1 MHLVQSNK
9 NLKHRR
15 VCKEGRKPYLYTE
28 GNSMEQLEA
37 DEEEEEK
44 EGSTSLDVVTRCG
57 DETDDTQH
65 KTDAVWPRSLIRG
78 VELSTMTTIA

>member
-1 MHLVQSNK
+1 
-9 NLKHRR
+9 
-15 VCKEGRKPYLYTE
+15 
-28 GNSMEQLEA
+28 MEQLEA

-78 VELSTMTTIA
+78 VEFSTMTTIAWWSSARAGDGNTAEVSAEVSAGLRRITWRL